1 MGVIDRRHE
10 YKSIRIRPELRAAQV
25 ERAAFMT
32 PALTLYF
39 GEKYDLGETRLSSDF
54 VKVSF
59 FQALK
64 LIATTRGLV
73 LEVPE
78 PLWLRFLPKT
88 AVLAV
93 VWKASG
99 IVLRQRREVV
109 TYSIENNDLTSLISP
124 RRRPPRLML
133 KLVGWC
139 LGTLLRLT
147 IDRIAFG
154 SSAAER
160 LYQSLPG
167 VKSIVSRRIEELPT
181 AKFAEGLPFPSATSL
196 RAVFLGELDHRKGIK
211 CVMSAWSS
219 VEKARPGAH
228 ITIIGDGRLAHE
240 VEAWCLAQPTSRSFA
255 GFVQHDQV
263 PALLSSAGVLVAPSL
278 REGRWREQI
287 GLPVVE
293 ALSMGLTVVSTDE
306 TGLAQW
312 LRDHG
317 HSVIPAKDVD
327 NQLAEA
333 LIAALDNPLE
343 RSEVLRSLPGVAG
356 RIAADAWLHSRL

>member
-1 MGVIDRRHE
+1 MGVIESRPE
-10 YKSIRIRPELRAAQV
+10 YASIRVRPELRAAQV

-39 GEKYDLGETRLSSDF
+39 GEKYDLGETRLSSGF
-54 VKVSF
+54 VKVNF
-59 FQALK
+59 LQALK
-64 LIATTRGLV
+64 ILTKTTGRV

-99 IVLRQRREVV
+99 IALRQRREVV
-109 TYSIENNDLTSLISP
+109 TYSIENNDLANLISP
-124 RRRPPRLML
+124 RRRPSRLIV
-133 KLVGWC
+133 KLAGWW

-154 SSAAER
+154 SSASER

-167 VKSIVSRRIEELPT
+167 VKSITSKRIEELPT
-181 AKFAEGLPFPSATSL
+181 VNVAQGLSSPTASTS
-196 RAVFLGELDHRKGIK
+196 RVMFLGELDHRKGIEY
-211 CVMSAWSS
+211 VMSAWSA
-219 VEKARPGAH
+219 VEEAKPDAH
-228 ITIIGDGRLAHE
+228 ITVVGSGRLASV
-240 VEAWCLAQPTSRSFA
+240 VEAWCLAQPSSRTFA

-263 PALLSSAGVLVAPSL
+263 PVLLSSAEVLVAPSL

-287 GLPVVE
+287 GLPIVE
-293 ALSMGLTVVSTDE
+293 ALSVGLTVVTTDE

-312 LRDHG
+312 LRNHG
-317 HSVIPAKDVD
+317 HLVISEKDVD
-327 NQLAEA
+327 SQLAGA
-333 LIAALDNPLE
+333 LLTALDNPLK
-343 RSEVLRSLPGVAG
+343 RSEVLGSLPHVAG
-356 RIAADAWLHSRL
+356 RIAADAWLHT

>member
-1 MGVIDRRHE
+1 MGVIESRHE
-10 YKSIRIRPELRAAQV
+10 YASIRIRPELRAAQV

-39 GEKYDLGETRLSSDF
+39 AEKYDLGATPLSSCF
-54 VKVSF
+54 VKVSL

-64 LIATTRGLV
+64 FIAKTTGRV

-109 TYSIENNDLTSLISP
+109 TYSIENNDLASLISP

-133 KLVGWC
+133 KLTGWC

-167 VKSIVSRRIEELPT
+167 VKQIASRRIEELPT
-181 AKFAEGLPFPSATSL
+181 AKVAEGLSFSSATSL
-196 RAVFLGELDHRKGIK
+196 RAIFVGELDHRKGIEH
-211 CVMSAWSS
+211 VMSAWSA
-219 VEKARPGAH
+219 VEEARSDAH
-228 ITIIGDGRLAHE
+228 ITIVGNGRLAPE
-240 VEAWCLAQPTSRSFA
+240 VETWCLAQPASRSFA

-263 PALLSSAGVLVAPSL
+263 PALLSSAEVLVAPSL

-287 GLPVVE
+287 GLPIVE
-293 ALSMGLTVVSTDE
+293 ALSIGLTVVTTDE

-312 LRDHG
+312 LSDHG
-317 HSVIPAKDVD
+317 HSVIPEKDVD
-327 NQLAEA
+327 SQLAEA
-333 LIAALDNPLE
+333 LLTALDNPLE
-343 RSEVLRSLPGVAG
+343 RSEVLRALPKVAG
-356 RIAADAWLHSRL
+356 RIAADVWLHSRN